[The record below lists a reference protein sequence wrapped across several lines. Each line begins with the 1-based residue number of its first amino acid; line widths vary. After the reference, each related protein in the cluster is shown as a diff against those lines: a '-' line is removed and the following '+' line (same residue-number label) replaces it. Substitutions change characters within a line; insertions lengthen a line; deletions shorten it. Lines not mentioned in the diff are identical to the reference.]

1 MITNEKERT
10 ITTTAIS
17 KNVKQTKKKTL
28 ISLTGRQN
36 GMHCGKM
43 QVISKQMNNAT

>member
-17 KNVKQTKKKTL
+17 KNVKQTNKKNPYIINMKAKWHAL
-28 ISLTGRQN
+28 W
-36 GMHCGKM
+36 
-43 QVISKQMNNAT
+43 

>member
-17 KNVKQTKKKTL
+17 KNVKQTKKKKPL
-28 ISLTGRQN
+28 Y
-36 GMHCGKM
+36 H
-43 QVISKQMNNAT
+43 